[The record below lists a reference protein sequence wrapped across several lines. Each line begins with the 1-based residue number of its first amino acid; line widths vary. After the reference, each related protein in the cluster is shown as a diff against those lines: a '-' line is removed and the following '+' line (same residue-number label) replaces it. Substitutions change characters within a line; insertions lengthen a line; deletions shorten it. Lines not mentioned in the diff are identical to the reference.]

1 MARYLIL
8 LILFFF
14 LTSVAYAGDTH
25 QRKQSHRVAYVV
37 ADASGNPVTDQT
49 IRLQV
54 IRASDDSVF
63 DFSDN
68 TFKQSGWTTRYVTM
82 NYDNKGEYYAMT
94 LTIDS
99 AALVSGDYVFII
111 SNDSAL
117 YADQQVEVVT
127 FGETHDLI
135 RMHR

>member
-1 MARYLIL
+1 
-8 LILFFF
+8 
-14 LTSVAYAGDTH
+14 
-25 QRKQSHRVAYVV
+25 VV

-54 IRASDDSVF
+54 IRASDDAAL
-63 DFSDN
+63 DFNDN
-68 TFKQSGWTTRYVTM
+68 AFKQSGWTTRYVTM
-82 NYDNKGEYYAMT
+82 NYDTKGEYYAT
-94 LTIDS
+94 TVTIDS
-99 AALVSGDYVFII
+99 SVLVSGDYVFII

-135 RMHR
+135 RTHR